1 MKLTSKAVSALD
13 LPTGKTDAIFFDD
26 SMPGF
31 GYRLRLGGGGKVLRS
46 WVCQYRR
53 AGVSRRLLLGP
64 AEVLGVEQARA
75 MAKKALGKVANGEDP
90 QADRIDRR
98 GKDRVKLS
106 SMIDEYLLQKQSQ
119 VRKRTMEEV
128 KRYLT
133 GDYFKPL
140 HGMAIDQVTRRDI
153 AARLVVITR
162 EHSSIAAARA
172 RATLSAFFV
181 WAMQS
186 GLVEA
191 NPVIGTLKPKDTKS
205 RERVLSNEELA
216 AIWRGCKD
224 DDYGRI
230 VRLLIL
236 LGARRSEI
244 GGMCWREFDLEKAQW
259 TLPASRSKNDKAHTL
274 PLMPMALD
282 IIQQI
287 PQMVSRNQLFGERA
301 NRFTA
306 WARNKTALDTRSGVT
321 GWTVHDIRR
330 SVATGMADIG
340 IGPHIIEAVLNH
352 YSGHRAGPAGVY
364 NRSSYASEVRA
375 ALAQW
380 EDHIRTLVEGGERK
394 VLPMTKPAP

>member
-1 MKLTSKAVSALD
+1 MKLDAKTVAALD
-13 LPTGKTDAIFFDD
+13 LGGRQDVIHFD
-26 SMPGF
+26 SALPGF
-31 GYRLRLGGGGKVLRS
+31 GFRLRLGANGKVLRS
-46 WVCQYRR
+46 WIVQYRR
-53 AGVSRRLLLGP
+53 GGTSRRLLLGSF
-64 AEVLGVEQARA
+64 EVLGVEQARA
-75 MAKKALGKVANGEDP
+75 MAKKALGRVANGEDP
-90 QADRIDRR
+90 QADRTTRR
-98 GKDRVKLS
+98 DKDRVNLR

-140 HGMAIDQVTRRDI
+140 HGMPIDKVSRRDV
-153 AARLVVITR
+153 AGRLVVITR

-191 NPVIGTLKPKDTKS
+191 NPVIGTLKPKDTKP
-205 RERVLSNEELA
+205 RERVLNGAELA
-216 AIWRGCKD
+216 AIWCGCKD

-236 LGARRSEI
+236 LGARRGEI
-244 GGMCWREFDLEKAQW
+244 GGMCWREFDLEKASW
-259 TLPASRSKNDKAHTL
+259 TLPVARSKNGRAHTL
-274 PLMPMALD
+274 PLMPMALA
-282 IIQQI
+282 IIRQI

-306 WARNKTALDTRSGVT
+306 WARNKTTLDERSSVT

-364 NRSSYASEVRA
+364 NRSSYEREVRA
-375 ALAQW
+375 ALALW
-380 EDHIRTLVEGGERK
+380 EDHVRTLVEGGERK
-394 VLPMTKPAP
+394 VLHIAPHAAT